1 MEYLENSELTMMRL
15 FVLMTM
21 IDDDYHEERKWYDL
35 CMKYS
40 ISQDQL
46 EKVISDVK

>member
-21 IDDDYHEERKWYDL
+21 IDDEYHEEEKKMVHDL
-35 CMKYS
+35 WNGN
-40 ISQDQL
+40 IL
-46 EKVISDVK
+46 FHRNNLII

>member
-21 IDDDYHEERKWYDL
+21 IDDEYHEEERKWY
-35 CMKYS
+35 MIYA
-40 ISQDQL
+40 
-46 EKVISDVK
+46 